1 MSEFTFA
8 RKGAFRV
15 LSLPFLG
22 FPLLRANGRT
32 DGFGLLTVA
41 ILTMSI
47 LGCGKKKAPELVIE
61 TAPVERRSIVLSA
74 QANGVVEPVTIIE
87 VKSRASGQI
96 TNMPVDVG
104 SVVKRGDLLVQIDA
118 RDVQSRYNQAA
129 AELNSSNVA
138 RTVAAS
144 QRARSADLY
153 RQKIITAVE
162 MESATLQFANA
173 DAAVVRARAA
183 VDIARQQLQDATITA
198 PTAGTVIE
206 RPVSEGTVI
215 TSATSSASGGTTI
228 LKMADLSKVR
238 MRAMVN
244 ETDIGNI
251 LPGQLAT
258 VTVDAFPSR
267 RFQGVVEKVEPQ
279 AVVLQSVTMFP
290 VLVSLSNLDG
300 ALKPGMNGE
309 VVMEVLRKDNV
320 LAIPSEAVR
329 SMREASTVAPALG
342 LTADAIRGAAQ
353 AAGRTAGQGRGDTAA
368 RARRRAAAGGDS
380 AGAASS
386 TRRRFARGGPT
397 ASGTPAQFQGG
408 GGGSGGAAPGGQLA
422 GATGAGGAGGG
433 RGTMQIAFV
442 KKSDEYAARRI
453 RTGISDFEY
462 TEVVNGLE
470 LGEQVALVGVAVL
483 QAQRDA
489 QQARIRAGQGAGGLQ
504 QAPAAGAGGAGGG
517 GGGGG
522 GRR

>member
-1 MSEFTFA
+1 MNRHQRVRRF
-8 RKGAFRV
+8 AFRV
-15 LSLPFLG
+15 LSS
-22 FPLLRANGRT
+22 PLSCRPLFSYRMLA
-32 DGFGLLTVA
+32 LVILAALTLA
-41 ILTMSI
+41 
-47 LGCGKKKAPELVIE
+47 CGKKKAPELVIE

-129 AELNSSNVA
+129 AELNSSTVA

-162 MESATLQFANA
+162 MEAATLQFANA

-183 VDIARQQLQDATITA
+183 LDIARQQLQDATITA

-309 VVMEVLRKDNV
+309 FVMEVLRKDNV

-342 LTADAIRGAAQ
+342 LTADAIRSAAQ
-353 AAGRTAGQGRGDTAA
+353 VAGRTAGQGGGRGGDTAA
-368 RARRRAAAGGDS
+368 RARRRAAGGRDS
-380 AGAASS
+380 ANASS
-386 TRRRFARGGPT
+386 TRRRFARAGGA
-397 ASGTPAQFQGG
+397 ASGTPSQFQGG
-408 GGGSGGAAPGGQLA
+408 GGGSGGGAPGGQFA
-422 GATGAGGAGGG
+422 GAGGAGGG

-442 KKSDEYAARRI
+442 KKEDEYTPRRI

-462 TEVVNGLE
+462 TEVLNGLE

-504 QAPAAGAGGAGGG
+504 QAPAGGAAGGAGAGGG

>member
-1 MSEFTFA
+1 MSY
-8 RKGAFRV
+8 
-15 LSLPFLG
+15 
-22 FPLLRANGRT
+22 PLLRASA
-32 DGFGLLTVA
+32 F
-41 ILTMSI
+41 SI
-47 LGCGKKKAPELVIE
+47 LAVATIGCAKKKETALVIE

-74 QANGVVEPVTIIE
+74 QANGVVEPVTVIE

-129 AELNSSNVA
+129 AELNSSTVA

-144 QRARSADLY
+144 QRARSQDLY
-153 RQKIITAVE
+153 RQRIITAVE
-162 MESATLQFANA
+162 MEAATLQFANA

-183 VDIARQQLQDATITA
+183 LDIARQQLQDATITA

-238 MRAMVN
+238 LRAMVN
-244 ETDIGNI
+244 ETDIGNV

-258 VTVDAFPSR
+258 VTVDAFPNR

-279 AVVLQSVTMFP
+279 AVVQQSVTMFP

-329 SMREASTVAPALG
+329 SMRDASTVAPVLG
-342 LTADAIRGAAQ
+342 LKPEAIRTAAQ
-353 AAGRTAGQGRGDTAA
+353 ASFASRGAGPARGTGGAGDTARA
-368 RARRRAAAGGDS
+368 GRRARRAGGDS
-380 AGAASS
+380 AGTASS
-386 TRRRFARGGPT
+386 TRRRFASLAQGAGAPGRAGAMQGPG
-397 ASGTPAQFQGG
+397 AGAGG
-408 GGGSGGAAPGGQLA
+408 GGGGA
-422 GATGAGGAGGG
+422 GAGRGG
-433 RGTMQIAFV
+433 RGQMQIAFV
-442 KKSDEYAARRI
+442 KKNDEYTPRPI

-462 TEVVNGLE
+462 TEVVSGLE
-470 LGEQVALVGVAVL
+470 QGEQVALVGVAVL
-483 QAQRDA
+483 QAPRDA
-489 QQARIRAGQGAGGLQ
+489 QQARIRAGQGGGLQ
-504 QAPAAGAGGAGGG
+504 QTTPPGGAGGAGGAGGG
-517 GGGGG
+517 GGGGRPG
-522 GRR
+522 GG

>member
-1 MSEFTFA
+1 MTGAPTGVTA
-8 RKGAFRV
+8 RV
-15 LSLPFLG
+15 VSLPFLRC
-22 FPLLRANGRT
+22 PLLR
-32 DGFGLLTVA
+32 LTAFAVLA
-41 ILTMSI
+41 IPSV
-47 LGCGKKKAPELVIE
+47 GCARKKETALVIE

-74 QANGVVEPVTIIE
+74 QANGVVEPVTVIE

-129 AELNSSNVA
+129 AELNSSSVA

-144 QRARSADLY
+144 QRARSQDLY
-153 RQKIITAVE
+153 RQRIITAVE
-162 MESATLQFANA
+162 MEAATLQFANA
-173 DAAVVRARAA
+173 DAAVVRARASL
-183 VDIARQQLQDATITA
+183 DIARQQLQDATITA

-238 MRAMVN
+238 LRAMVN
-244 ETDIGNI
+244 ETDIGNV

-258 VTVDAFPSR
+258 VTVDAFPNR

-279 AVVLQSVTMFP
+279 AVVQQSVTMFP

-329 SMREASTVAPALG
+329 SMRDASTVAPVLG
-342 LTADAIRGAAQ
+342 LDADAIRTATQASFASRNVGQALGGGGGVGGGA
-353 AAGRTAGQGRGDTAA
+353 GGDTAV
-368 RARRRAAAGGDS
+368 RARRAGRRAGRDS

-386 TRRRFARGGPT
+386 TRRRFGA
-397 ASGTPAQFQGG
+397 GG
-408 GGGSGGAAPGGQLA
+408 GGGL
-422 GATGAGGAGGG
+422 GGG
-433 RGTMQIAFV
+433 SAGRGSMQIAFV
-442 KKSDEYAARRI
+442 KKDDEYAPRPI
-453 RTGISDFEY
+453 RTGISDFEF
-462 TEVVNGLE
+462 TEVVSGLE

-483 QAQRDA
+483 QAQREA
-489 QQARIRAGQGAGGLQ
+489 TQARIRAGQGGGLQ
-504 QAPAAGAGGAGGG
+504 QTTAPAGGAAGGGGPGG

>member
-1 MSEFTFA
+1 MTISTTAGLNRVVRFA
-8 RKGAFRV
+8 FSRFPFLRLLLLVIGAF
-15 LSLPFLG
+15 
-22 FPLLRANGRT
+22 A
-32 DGFGLLTVA
+32 VA
-41 ILTMSI
+41 ACT
-47 LGCGKKKAPELVIE
+47 KKKETELVIA

-129 AELNSSNVA
+129 AELNSSTVA

-144 QRARSADLY
+144 QRARSRDLFQQ
-153 RQKIITAVE
+153 RIITEVE
-162 MESATLQFANA
+162 MEAATLQYANA
-173 DAAVVRARAA
+173 DASVVRARAA
-183 VDIARQQLQDATITA
+183 LDIARQQLQDATITA

-251 LPGQLAT
+251 IPGQMAT
-258 VTVDAFPSR
+258 VTVDAFPNR

-279 AVVLQSVTMFP
+279 AVVLQNVTMFP
-290 VLVSLSNLDG
+290 VLVSLTNFDG

-309 VVMEVLRKDNV
+309 VEMEVARRDNV
-320 LAIPSEAVR
+320 LAIPAEAVR
-329 SMREASTVAPALG
+329 SMRDASTVAPALG
-342 LTADAIRGAAQ
+342 LNEDAIRNAAQ
-353 AAGRTAGQGRGDTAA
+353 ASFASRNPEQTGPGGASGDTSRRAGRGARRAAGDTAGV
-368 RARRRAAAGGDS
+368 RRRS
-380 AGAASS
+380 A
-386 TRRRFARGGPT
+386 
-397 ASGTPAQFQGG
+397 QGG
-408 GGGSGGAAPGGQLA
+408 APGQAGSATSGGAQAPAAGSPGGA
-422 GATGAGGAGGG
+422 ATGAGGGGGG
-433 RGTMQIAFV
+433 RGAMQIAFV
-442 KKSDEYAARRI
+442 KKADDYVARRI

-462 TEVVNGLE
+462 TEVLSGLE

-483 QAQRDA
+483 QAQRDE
-489 QQARIRAGQGAGGLQ
+489 QQARIAASRNTGLQ
-504 QAPAAGAGGAGGG
+504 QATTDAPAAGG

>member
-1 MSEFTFA
+1 MTATFMERIDRVMSF
-8 RKGAFRV
+8 
-15 LSLPFLG
+15 PFLRY
-22 FPLLRANGRT
+22 PLLRFSLFAI
-32 DGFGLLTVA
+32 VA
-41 ILTMSI
+41 VMMV
-47 LGCGKKKAPELVIE
+47 GCAKKVETALVIE

-74 QANGVVEPVTIIE
+74 QANGVVEPVTVIE

-129 AELNSSNVA
+129 AELNSSTVA
-138 RTVAAS
+138 RSVAAS
-144 QRARSADLY
+144 QRARSRDLY
-153 RQKIITAVE
+153 QQRIITAQE
-162 MESATLQFANA
+162 MEAATLGFANA

-183 VDIARQQLQDATITA
+183 LDIARQQLQDATITA
-198 PTAGTVIE
+198 PTSGTVIE
-206 RPVSEGTVI
+206 RPVAEGTVI

-244 ETDIGNI
+244 ETDIGNV

-258 VTVDAFPSR
+258 VTVDAFPNR

-279 AVVLQSVTMFP
+279 AVVQQSVTMFP
-290 VLVSLSNLDG
+290 VLVSLQNLDG

-329 SMREASTVAPALG
+329 SMREASTVAPMLG
-342 LTADAIRGAAQ
+342 LSPDSIRSAVQ
-353 AAGRTAGQGRGDTAA
+353 ASFASRRGGQAGGGVASGDTAA
-368 RARRRAAAGGDS
+368 EARRARRAARVASGDTSGGTGARGRRFAAAGGS
-380 AGAASS
+380 GGGQAATGAPGSLQPGAGAGA
-386 TRRRFARGGPT
+386 GG
-397 ASGTPAQFQGG
+397 QGAA
-408 GGGSGGAAPGGQLA
+408 GGAA
-422 GATGAGGAGGG
+422 GAGGRA
-433 RGTMQIAFV
+433 GTMQIAFV
-442 KKSDEYAARRI
+442 KKDNKYAPRPI
-453 RTGISDFEY
+453 RTGVSDFEY
-462 TEVVNGLE
+462 TEVVSGLE
-470 LGEQVALVGVAVL
+470 LGEHVALVGVAVL

-504 QAPAAGAGGAGGG
+504 QTTPPPAGATGGGGPRGGG
-517 GGGGG
+517 GG
-522 GRR
+522 

>member
-1 MSEFTFA
+1 MIITPTE
-8 RKGAFRV
+8 RLNRV
-15 LSLPFLG
+15 MSLPFLCYPFLRG
-22 FPLLRANGRT
+22 RASALVLALL
-32 DGFGLLTVA
+32 VA
-41 ILTMSI
+41 ATSV
-47 LGCGKKKAPELVIE
+47 GCAKKKETALVIE

-96 TNMPVDVG
+96 TSMPVDVG

-138 RTVAAS
+138 RTVAVS
-144 QRARSADLY
+144 QRTRSQDLY
-153 RQKIITAVE
+153 RQRIITAVE
-162 MESATLQFANA
+162 MEAATLGFANA

-183 VDIARQQLQDATITA
+183 LDIARQQLQDATITA
-198 PTAGTVIE
+198 PTVGTVIE

-279 AVVLQSVTMFP
+279 AVVQQSVTMFP

-329 SMREASTVAPALG
+329 SMRDASTVAPALG
-342 LTADAIRGAAQ
+342 LTPDAIRGAAQ
-353 AAGRTAGQGRGDTAA
+353 ASFAGRTAGQTVAGAGRTGAAGGRGDSAT
-368 RARRRAAAGGDS
+368 RARRRAE
-380 AGAASS
+380 
-386 TRRRFARGGPT
+386 R
-397 ASGTPAQFQGG
+397 GG
-408 GGGSGGAAPGGQLA
+408 GGGSGGAIP
-422 GATGAGGAGGG
+422 GAGGAGAGGGGGGGG
-433 RGTMQIAFV
+433 RANMQIAFV
-442 KKSDEYAARRI
+442 KKEEEYSPRRI

-462 TEVVNGLE
+462 TEIVSGLE
-470 LGEQVALVGVAVL
+470 QGEQVALVGVAVL

-504 QAPAAGAGGAGGG
+504 QTPAGGAAGAAGGAGGG
-517 GGGGG
+517 GGGAAG

>member
-1 MSEFTFA
+1 MIGFTCV
-8 RKGAFRV
+8 RRVSFRV
-15 LSLPFLG
+15 LSLPFLSR
-22 FPLLRANGRT
+22 PLLRAGRT
-32 DGFGLLTVA
+32 AVLCLAMLATTA
-41 ILTMSI
+41 A
-47 LGCGKKKAPELVIE
+47 CGKKKAPELVIE
-61 TAPVERRSIVLSA
+61 TAAVERRSIVLSA
-74 QANGVVEPVTIIE
+74 QANGVVEPVTVIE

-129 AELNSSNVA
+129 AELNSSSVA

-144 QRARSADLY
+144 QRARSQDLFG
-153 RQKIITAVE
+153 QKIITAVE
-162 MESATLQFANA
+162 MEAATLGFANA

-183 VDIARQQLQDATITA
+183 LDIARQQLQDATITA

-251 LPGQLAT
+251 LPGQMAT
-258 VTVDAFPSR
+258 VTVDAFPNR

-279 AVVLQSVTMFP
+279 AVVLQNVTMFP
-290 VLVSLSNLDG
+290 VLVSLSNFDG

-309 VVMEVLRKDNV
+309 VEMEVARRDNV
-320 LAIPSEAVR
+320 LAIPAEAVR
-329 SMREASTVAPALG
+329 SMRDASTVAPALG
-342 LTADAIRGAAQ
+342 LDEDAIRTAAQ
-353 AAGRTAGQGRGDTAA
+353 ASSASRNPEPAGPAAASGDTSRRAGRG
-368 RARRRAAAGGDS
+368 ARRAGGDS
-380 AGAASS
+380 AGG
-386 TRRRFARGGPT
+386 RRRFA
-397 ASGTPAQFQGG
+397 QGG
-408 GGGSGGAAPGGQLA
+408 APGQTGSAPTGAQAPAA
-422 GATGAGGAGGG
+422 GATGGAADGAGRGGGG
-433 RGTMQIAFV
+433 RGAMQIAFV
-442 KKSDEYAARRI
+442 RKSDDYVARRI

-462 TEVVNGLE
+462 TEILSGLE
-470 LGEQVALVGVAVL
+470 AGEQVALVGVAVL

-489 QQARIRAGQGAGGLQ
+489 QQARIARARNTGLQ
-504 QAPAAGAGGAGGG
+504 QTTTDAPAA

>member
-1 MSEFTFA
+1 M
-8 RKGAFRV
+8 RY
-15 LSLPFLG
+15 PFLRSP
-22 FPLLRANGRT
+22 FLRLSAIAFMTIACGR
-32 DGFGLLTVA
+32 
-41 ILTMSI
+41 
-47 LGCGKKKAPELVIE
+47 KKETELVIA

-104 SVVKRGDLLVQIDA
+104 SVVKRGDLMVQIDA

-129 AELNSSNVA
+129 AELNSSTVA
-138 RTVAAS
+138 RTVAVS
-144 QRARSADLY
+144 QRTRSQDLY
-153 RQKIITAVE
+153 RQRIITAVE
-162 MESATLQFANA
+162 MEAATLGFANA

-183 VDIARQQLQDATITA
+183 LDIARQALQDATITA

-228 LKMADLSKVR
+228 LKMADLTKVR

-244 ETDIGNI
+244 ETDIGNV

-258 VTVDAFPSR
+258 VTVDAFPTR

-290 VLVSLSNLDG
+290 VLVSLVNLDG

-309 VVMEVLRKDNV
+309 VVMELLRKDNV

-329 SMREASTVAPALG
+329 TMREATTVAPALG
-342 LTADAIRGAAQ
+342 LSVESI
-353 AAGRTAGQGRGDTAA
+353 RTAVQSASGRGGAQSGVARAAGDTA
-368 RARRRAAAGGDS
+368 RGARRGGRRGAGGGGDS
-380 AGAASS
+380 AGAAGTASS
-386 TRRRFARGGPT
+386 TRRRFASQAGSPGSQPGG
-397 ASGTPAQFQGG
+397 AGAGGQAGG
-408 GGGSGGAAPGGQLA
+408 GDAAGGSGGR
-422 GATGAGGAGGG
+422 GAG
-433 RGTMQIAFV
+433 MQVAFV
-442 KKSDEYAARRI
+442 KNEDKYAPRPI

-462 TEVVNGLE
+462 TEVVTGLE
-470 LGEQVALVGVAVL
+470 QGEQVALVGVAVL

-489 QQARIRAGQGAGGLQ
+489 MQARISAARNTGLQ
-504 QAPAAGAGGAGGG
+504 QTTPPAAGAAAGG

>member
-1 MSEFTFA
+1 MTATSM
-8 RKGAFRV
+8 KGNGRV
-15 LSLPFLG
+15 MRLPFLRY
-22 FPLLRANGRT
+22 PLLRL
-32 DGFGLLTVA
+32 FLTAIVA
-41 ILTMSI
+41 VMA
-47 LGCGKKKAPELVIE
+47 LGCAKKKETALVIE

-74 QANGVVEPVTIIE
+74 QANGVVDPITIIE

-104 SVVKRGDLLVQIDA
+104 SVVNRGDLLVQIDA

-138 RTVAAS
+138 RTVAVS
-144 QRARSADLY
+144 QRARSQELY
-153 RQKIITAVE
+153 RQQIITAQE
-162 MESATLQFANA
+162 MEAATLGFANA

-244 ETDIGNI
+244 ETDIGNV

-258 VTVDAFPSR
+258 VTVDAFPNR

-290 VLVSLSNLDG
+290 VLVSLTNLDG

-309 VVMEVLRKDNV
+309 VIMEVVRRDNV

-329 SMREASTVAPALG
+329 TMRDAATVAPALG
-342 LTADAIRGAAQ
+342 LNPDSIQSAVRGSFASRRGGQ
-353 AAGRTAGQGRGDTAA
+353 AGGRVASGDTAA
-368 RARRRAAAGGDS
+368 GARRGRRAVGDS
-380 AGAASS
+380 GRAGAGNNPAA
-386 TRRRFARGGPT
+386 RRFASGGFGGAT
-397 ASGTPAQFQGG
+397 GQAGSAVPATSQAG
-408 GGGSGGAAPGGQLA
+408 GGAAGQ
-422 GATGAGGAGGG
+422 GPSG
-433 RGTMQIAFV
+433 RGSGMQIAFV
-442 KKSDEYAARRI
+442 KKEEKYAPRPI

-462 TEVVNGLE
+462 TEVMSGLE

-489 QQARIRAGQGAGGLQ
+489 QQARISAARSTGLQ
-504 QAPAAGAGGAGGG
+504 QATPPAAGAAGGG
-517 GGGGG
+517 GGGGRG
-522 GRR
+522 PGR

>member
-1 MSEFTFA
+1 VEIRAASNHEI
-8 RKGAFRV
+8 RPV
-15 LSLPFLG
+15 
-22 FPLLRANGRT
+22 LRASIPR
-32 DGFGLLTVA
+32 A
-41 ILTMSI
+41 ILSV
-47 LGCGKKKAPELVIE
+47 LLVVVVAACASKKQAELVIE

-74 QANGVVEPVTIIE
+74 QANGVVEPVTVIE

-104 SVVKRGDLLVQIDA
+104 SVVKKGDLLVQIDA

-129 AELNSSNVA
+129 AELNSSTVA
-138 RTVAAS
+138 RTVAVS
-144 QRARSADLY
+144 QRARSQDLY
-153 RQKIITAVE
+153 RQRIITAQE
-162 MESATLQFANA
+162 MEAATLGFANA

-183 VDIARQQLQDATITA
+183 LDIARQQLQDATITA

-244 ETDIGNI
+244 ETDIGNV
-251 LPGQLAT
+251 LPGQIAT
-258 VTVDAFPSR
+258 VTVDAFPNR

-290 VLVSLSNLDG
+290 VLVSLSNFDG

-309 VVMEVLRKDNV
+309 AVMELLRKDNV

-329 SMREASTVAPALG
+329 SMRDAATVAPSLG
-342 LTADAIRGAAQ
+342 LNPDAIRTEIQASFASRRGGQSSAGGA
-353 AAGRTAGQGRGDTAA
+353 
-368 RARRRAAAGGDS
+368 GDS
-380 AGAASS
+380 AVTTGRRGRRAMGDSLGSATS
-386 TRRRFARGGPT
+386 TARGFAGGRFRG
-397 ASGTPAQFQGG
+397 AGSGTPSSGGFQGPGAGG
-408 GGGSGGAAPGGQLA
+408 GGGFG
-422 GATGAGGAGGG
+422 GGAGSG
-433 RGTMQIAFV
+433 RAGSGMQVAFV
-442 KKSDEYAARRI
+442 KKDKKYAARPI

-462 TEVVNGLE
+462 TEVVSGLE
-470 LGEQVALVGVAVL
+470 QGEQVALLGAAVL

-489 QQARIRAGQGAGGLQ
+489 QQARIRAGTGGGLQ
-504 QAPAAGAGGAGGG
+504 QQTTPAGGAAGAGGAGGG

-522 GRR
+522 GRPTGR

>member
-1 MSEFTFA
+1 M
-8 RKGAFRV
+8 V
-15 LSLPFLG
+15 LSG
-22 FPLLRANGRT
+22 II
-32 DGFGLLTVA
+32 A
-41 ILTMSI
+41 ITAI
-47 LGCGKKKAPELVIE
+47 GCAKKKETALVIE

-74 QANGVVEPVTIIE
+74 QANGVVEPVTVIE

-129 AELNSSNVA
+129 AELNSSTVA
-138 RTVAAS
+138 RTVALS
-144 QRARSADLY
+144 QRNRSRDLY
-153 RQKIITAVE
+153 QQKIITEQE
-162 MESATLQFANA
+162 MEAATLGFANA

-183 VDIARQQLQDATITA
+183 LDIARQQLQDATITA

-244 ETDIGNI
+244 ETDIGNV
-251 LPGQLAT
+251 LPGQMAT
-258 VTVDAFPSR
+258 VTVDAFPNR

-290 VLVSLSNLDG
+290 VLVSLTNLDG

-309 VVMEVLRKDNV
+309 VVMEVVRRDNV

-329 SMREASTVAPALG
+329 TMRDAATVAPALG
-342 LTADAIRGAAQ
+342 LNPDSIQGALRASFASRRGES
-353 AAGRTAGQGRGDTAA
+353 AGGRVASGDTAA
-368 RARRRAAAGGDS
+368 GARRRRRAAGDS
-380 AGAASS
+380 AGAGAGAGNPAV
-386 TRRRFARGGPT
+386 RRFAAGGNLGGAAGQT
-397 ASGTPAQFQGG
+397 ASALPAASQGG
-408 GGGSGGAAPGGQLA
+408 GGAAGQGPGGSGGR
-422 GATGAGGAGGG
+422 GGG
-433 RGTMQIAFV
+433 MQIAFV
-442 KKSDEYAARRI
+442 KKEDKYAPRPI

-462 TEVVNGLE
+462 TEVMSGLE

-489 QQARIRAGQGAGGLQ
+489 LQARIGAARNTGLQ
-504 QAPAAGAGGAGGG
+504 QTTPPAAGAAGGG
-517 GGGGG
+517 GGGRGP
-522 GRR
+522 GR

>member
-1 MSEFTFA
+1 M
-8 RKGAFRV
+8 RPFRV
-15 LSLPFLG
+15 LSLPYFRHPFLR
-22 FPLLRANGRT
+22 LTA
-32 DGFGLLTVA
+32 GL
-41 ILTMSI
+41 ILGIIGT
-47 LGCGKKKAPELVIE
+47 GCGKKKEVALVIE

-74 QANGVVEPVTIIE
+74 QANGVVEPVTVIE

-104 SVVKRGDLLVQIDA
+104 SVVRRGDLLVQIDA

-129 AELNSSNVA
+129 AELNSSTVA

-144 QRARSADLY
+144 QRARSQDLF
-153 RQKIITAVE
+153 RQRIITAVE
-162 MESATLQFANA
+162 MEAATLQFANA

-183 VDIARQQLQDATITA
+183 LDIARQQLQDATITA

-238 MRAMVN
+238 LRAMVN
-244 ETDIGNI
+244 ETDIGNV

-258 VTVDAFPSR
+258 VTVDAFPNR

-279 AVVLQSVTMFP
+279 AVVQQSVTMFP

-329 SMREASTVAPALG
+329 STREATTVAPALG
-342 LTADAIRGAAQ
+342 LEADAIRTATQ
-353 AAGRTAGQGRGDTAA
+353 AAFASRGGGQARGGGAGGDTAG
-368 RARRRAAAGGDS
+368 RVRRRGGEAADS
-380 AGAASS
+380 AGSASS
-386 TRRRFARGGPT
+386 TRRRFAGRAGQ
-397 ASGTPAQFQGG
+397 AGG
-408 GGGSGGAAPGGQLA
+408 GATTVAQGSGA
-422 GATGAGGAGGG
+422 GGGAGGG
-433 RGTMQIAFV
+433 PGAAAGRGGGAGGRGAMQIAFV
-442 KKSDEYAARRI
+442 KKNDEYAPRPI
-453 RTGISDFEY
+453 RTGISDFEF
-462 TEVVNGLE
+462 TEVVSGLE

-489 QQARIRAGQGAGGLQ
+489 QQARIRAGQGGGLQ
-504 QAPAAGAGGAGGG
+504 QTTPAAGGAAAG

-522 GRR
+522 GRRGGGG

>member
-1 MSEFTFA
+1 MNGFTRA
-8 RKGAFRV
+8 LGDVFRV
-15 LSLPFLG
+15 LSLPLSSS
-22 FPLLRANGRT
+22 PLLRANGQT
-32 DGFGLLTVA
+32 DGFTGNTRRETHNAQFRLMSRSMLTFAAFALTA
-41 ILTMSI
+41 IA
-47 LGCGKKKAPELVIE
+47 CGKKKAPELVIE

-162 MESATLQFANA
+162 MEAATLQFANA
-173 DAAVVRARAA
+173 EAAVVRARAA
-183 VDIARQQLQDATITA
+183 LDIARQQLQDATVTA

-342 LTADAIRGAAQ
+342 LTADAIRSAAQ
-353 AAGRTAGQGRGDTAA
+353 AGGRTAGQGGGGRGGDTAG

-386 TRRRFARGGPT
+386 TRRRFARGGDA
-397 ASGTPAQFQGG
+397 ASGTPARFQGG
-408 GGGSGGAAPGGQLA
+408 GGGSGGAAGGQ
-422 GATGAGGAGGG
+422 
-433 RGTMQIAFV
+433 F
-442 KKSDEYAARRI
+442 
-453 RTGISDFEY
+453 
-462 TEVVNGLE
+462 
-470 LGEQVALVGVAVL
+470 
-483 QAQRDA
+483 
-489 QQARIRAGQGAGGLQ
+489 
-504 QAPAAGAGGAGGG
+504 AGAGA
-517 GGGGG
+517 
-522 GRR
+522 